1 MIEEPP
7 PSASTTERIY
17 LSGVLT
23 QNFVFEEAF
32 SSDWWRQTLLRSC
45 TISRDI
51 LTALWRALHALHTGA
66 PQCSAEARGAVWAS
80 ETFSSP
86 CNSFFSVTLFSTH
99 EDCHILDFPLP
110 FCSRGDG
117 MKVMLSYAAY
127 APSWKHF
134 LICPVDF
141 EVGEFSLCYSITI
154 RCGSLDYW
162 ELSEN
167 RHLSALCCLMVVAC
181 RTCIRHMVTSSWM
194 KYLVTKVT
202 SENYFS
208 NCLSLFYVLA
218 LKIQQCIRQVKLLPS
233 YQRVLAEL
241 ENTNKQAQKMTILVG
256 AWCPWMRRFTVG
268 QKKVKKVSLDKVIT
282 ECPVRNWVSI
292 DYWQKK
298 T

>member
-1 MIEEPP
+1 
-7 PSASTTERIY
+7 
-17 LSGVLT
+17 
-23 QNFVFEEAF
+23 
-32 SSDWWRQTLLRSC
+32 
-45 TISRDI
+45 
-51 LTALWRALHALHTGA
+51 
-66 PQCSAEARGAVWAS
+66 
-80 ETFSSP
+80 
-86 CNSFFSVTLFSTH
+86 
-99 EDCHILDFPLP
+99 
-110 FCSRGDG
+110 
-117 MKVMLSYAAY
+117 MKVILSYATY

-134 LICPVDF
+134 LICPVDL

-167 RHLSALCCLMVVAC
+167 RHLSVLCCLMVVAC

-194 KYLVTKVT
+194 KYLLTKVT

-241 ENTNKQAQKMTILVG
+241 ENTNKQTQKMIILVG

-298 T
+298 KHKADCRGCKERQCFRIRYTKLWGRKDYGVFKIKGGK